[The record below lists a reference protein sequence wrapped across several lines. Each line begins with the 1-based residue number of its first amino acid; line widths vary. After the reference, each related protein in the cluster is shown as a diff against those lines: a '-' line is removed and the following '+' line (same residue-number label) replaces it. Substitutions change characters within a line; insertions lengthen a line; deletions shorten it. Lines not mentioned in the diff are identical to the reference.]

1 MVILINLSYRPCPY
15 SYLLVGVVG
24 SSSKG
29 GKVGSLIKMEC
40 HTSAKIP
47 KRGEEYQS
55 QGSNSRDRAVH
66 LVTELCCPYLGVA
79 IVKH

>member
-29 GKVGSLIKMEC
+29 GGEVGSLIKMEC
-40 HTSAKIP
+40 HSFAKIP

-55 QGSNSRDRAVH
+55 QGSNSRD
-66 LVTELCCPYLGVA
+66 
-79 IVKH
+79 

>member
-29 GKVGSLIKMEC
+29 GEGGEFDKSGMPQYCKNSKEGRRVWGLTVGI
-40 HTSAKIP
+40 
-47 KRGEEYQS
+47 
-55 QGSNSRDRAVH
+55 
-66 LVTELCCPYLGVA
+66 ELFT
-79 IVKH
+79 